1 MQPNPGIADAAAT
14 PHSGRRR
21 ADRQQRGQSMVE
33 FALIVPILLILFA
46 AIADFGRVFAAGV
59 TVEAATRDAAEAVA
73 NEYLATP
80 PKGDLALAAA
90 GSDQSLYDRLRE
102 YGAKAVCS
110 ELRDLPNTNF
120 DPGPPPICPDMPVVF
135 VCIHDGADGGCDS
148 KASPGLQP
156 VPAGCTDMATSPT
169 NAQTTNP
176 DGSHPRWV
184 EVRTCYHF
192 TNILQ
197 LPLFAFGDV
206 WLQRT
211 RTFTIPCYFVLGTSE
226 CGG

>member
-1 MQPNPGIADAAAT
+1 LIHVQARG
-14 PHSGRRR
+14 GRNRPSAR
-21 ADRQQRGQSMVE
+21 SFSFDRQRGQSIAE
-33 FALIVPILLILFA
+33 FALVVPILVVLFV

-59 TVEAATRDAAEAVA
+59 AVEAATRDAAEATA
-73 NEYLATP
+73 NEYLARP
-80 PKGDLALAAA
+80 PEGDLAVAAT
-90 GSDQSLYDRLRE
+90 GSDQSLYDRLRA
-102 YGAKAVCS
+102 YAAKVVCG
-110 ELRDLPNTNF
+110 ELRTLPNTNW
-120 DPGPPPICPDMPVVF
+120 DALSETCPDMPVVF
-135 VCIHDGADGGCDS
+135 VCIHDGADGGCDG
-148 KASPGLQP
+148 KASPGSQP
-156 VPAGCTDMATSPT
+156 VPAGCTDMTPTPT

-197 LPLFAFGDV
+197 LPLFALGDV